1 MQDRG
6 SLWGDTF
13 IKLVFIGI
21 PLVLF
26 TVIFTL
32 SLTDLLA
39 TLAPKP
45 GKRTTCKL
53 SSF

>member
-21 PLVLF
+21 PLVLLL
-26 TVIFTL
+26 L
-32 SLTDLLA
+32 SLPYSYLHNTEA
-39 TLAPKP
+39 AQ
-45 GKRTTCKL
+45 
-53 SSF
+53 